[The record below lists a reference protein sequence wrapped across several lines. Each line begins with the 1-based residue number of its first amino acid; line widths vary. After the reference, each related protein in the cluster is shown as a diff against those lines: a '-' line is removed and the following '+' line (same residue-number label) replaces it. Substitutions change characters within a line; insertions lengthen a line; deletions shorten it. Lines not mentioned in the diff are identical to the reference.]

1 MRYVTVLHCKD
12 DESDIVDEFWNLEE
26 GNSGPEER
34 WHPSTRA
41 QSRISESRYWLA
53 TLTDPGHMWGE
64 VMQG

>member
-34 WHPSTRA
+34 WSNKAGIPVLEHSHGSVKAGT
-41 QSRISESRYWLA
+41 
-53 TLTDPGHMWGE
+53 G
-64 VMQG
+64 